1 MATDDFYNSIEGV
14 CEGIFRDKGS
24 RFIAYALPFDSELAI
39 KDILTRLRSEHP
51 KARHFCWAYR
61 ISADKGVFRVND
73 DGEPSGSAGR
83 PILNCIL
90 SADLTDVLVV
100 VVRYFGGTLLGVPG
114 LIHAYKAATIEALN
128 NCKVVTKTV
137 NNRYLI
143 TFPYEITN
151 KVMKIVKDEQ
161 LAVVRQRFDLKCEL
175 ELNIRQSLAPEIL
188 VKLEHLDGLVCQFL
202 TSK

>member
-1 MATDDFYNSIEGV
+1 MGTNDFYNSIEGV

-24 RFIAYALPFDSELAI
+24 RFIAYAFPFDSELAI
-39 KDILTRLRSEHP
+39 KDVLTRLRSEHP
-51 KARHFCWAYR
+51 KASHFCWAYR
-61 ISADKGVFRVND
+61 ISADKSVFRVND

-90 SADLTDVLVV
+90 SADLSDVLVV

-143 TFPYEITN
+143 TFPYELTN
-151 KVMKIVKDEQ
+151 KVMKIVKDGE
-161 LAVVRQRFDLKCEL
+161 LAVVSQRFDLKCEL

-188 VKLEHLDGLVCQFL
+188 MKLEHLDGLVCQFL